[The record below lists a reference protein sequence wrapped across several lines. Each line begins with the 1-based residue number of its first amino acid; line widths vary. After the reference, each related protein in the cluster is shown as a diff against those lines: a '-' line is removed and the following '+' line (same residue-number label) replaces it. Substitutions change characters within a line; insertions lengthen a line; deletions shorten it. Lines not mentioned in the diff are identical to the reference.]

1 MAKYITNAQI
11 RIIVDDIL
19 SYLEVAP
26 LSHRQKVE
34 YAYDCAE
41 DRFVLRISRSAAL
54 LAVKLANLG
63 WEAYRMEVAAA
74 LAEGMEEPK
83 LPKIAATVEEPAP
96 LKGRKRSSL
105 DQFI

>member
-1 MAKYITNAQI
+1 MADYITEDQI
-11 RIIVDDIL
+11 RIIADDIL
-19 SYLEVAP
+19 SYLEVYP

-63 WEAYRMEVAAA
+63 WEGYRMEAAA
-74 LAEGMEEPK
+74 AA
-83 LPKIAATVEEPAP
+83 AATAEAPVP
-96 LKGRKRSSL
+96 LKERKRSSL

>member
-1 MAKYITNAQI
+1 MADYITEDQI
-11 RIIVDDIL
+11 RIIADDIL
-19 SYLEVAP
+19 SYLEVYP

-63 WEAYRMEVAAA
+63 WEAYRMEAAA
-74 LAEGMEEPK
+74 
-83 LPKIAATVEEPAP
+83 AATVEAP
-96 LKGRKRSSL
+96 VSLKERKRSSL